1 MTYSLNPLDPF
12 AEDEG
17 AVLVVPQDRPDP
29 ITGTLAMFVQGMPRP
44 GIPVASMTRR
54 CSHCSRA
61 MVIPQQALPA
71 LRLFVTC
78 PLRHE
83 AETIDWPEGFILK
96 GTQP

>member
-1 MTYSLNPLDPF
+1 MAYSLNPLDPF
-12 AEDEG
+12 ADEEG
-17 AVLVVPQDRPDP
+17 AVLVVPQDRPEP
-29 ITGTLAMFVQGMPRP
+29 ITGRLAMFVEEHPKP
-44 GIPVASMTRR
+44 GIPVAFMTRR

-83 AETIDWPEGFILK
+83 AETIDWPDGFVL
-96 GTQP
+96 TERR